1 MPAATR
7 LVGVGPGWLGGP
19 RVDPGKTTL
28 ASMGRLAP
36 PLCLGNDMGVATV
49 IMPNVLGWL
58 PVKHA
63 HERQTLLCP
72 GDANEALHHACPGDG
87 VVRSD
92 AVDRED
98 CVLVVGL
105 GGKGDGSDN
114 CFCACPC
121 GKGELVGGTCCVD
134 GCGIMLGQASSHQT
148 AQEVSNDYTTD
159 SSIGFL
165 QGDNTA

>member
-114 CFCACPC
+114 VSVPA
-121 GKGELVGGTCCVD
+121 LVERANWWGHMLRGWLWHNAGPSFEPPD
-134 GCGIMLGQASSHQT
+134 GAGS
-148 AQEVSNDYTTD
+148 
-159 SSIGFL
+159 L
-165 QGDNTA
+165 Q